1 MINVISHLIFIVLAA
16 LGISYQ
22 IMVQLN
28 LILFVGSL
36 GLLVVSTISLIQTIQ
51 RDIKKREQK
60 TPNSTS

>member
-22 IMVQLN
+22 IMVQSN
-28 LILFVGSL
+28 LILFVGFL